1 MAERLEREVAGEYN
15 TFRVYLYLLKKKRAR
30 TREVQ
35 RDLGFSSP
43 HLATHHLEKLV
54 KVGLA
59 EKEDFHFRVVPK
71 SFGVLRLFL
80 VLGKWIVPK
89 TFFLAVI
96 FLTMTIGFLILLPQH
111 PYFLI
116 ALLLSIIGLVISGY
130 LTLQFYRLLPRT

>member
-1 MAERLEREVAGEYN
+1 MLLAERLEREVAGEYN
-15 TFRVYLYLLKKKRAR
+15 TFRVYLYLLKKKRVR

-59 EKEDFHFRVVPK
+59 EKKDFNYRV
-71 SFGVLRLFL
+71 
-80 VLGKWIVPK
+80 VPK